1 MTTEVERRP
10 SPAIPTYAGPPI
22 WSRIYG
28 FGSVFGKTMR
38 DSRRAVLAVSLVM
51 GLTLIGVSNAIVTEF
66 NTPESR
72 EGLVKI
78 VDAVPPILQGLAGR
92 PENVGT
98 LGGYLQYKY
107 GTFFPLI
114 VSLWSILALSS
125 TLAAEARRGSME
137 FVSATGLSRRRIAL
151 EKLLGHFAGLTIA
164 SLVVFVSL
172 WITGRTVQ
180 GLPGDEIPVSAAV
193 GYATWLGLLSIA
205 SGALAFALA
214 PFIGRGSAAGVAG
227 AVMFGGFIINGY
239 QAAVPALA
247 PLANLT
253 WWGWTVNHIP
263 LAGLFDWASLL
274 PIVVVTIV
282 LLVIGVEAFARR
294 DIGATSPIP
303 TPSLPRALVGLRGP
317 TGRAFGHGLPSAIAW
332 GLGIGLFGFAIAGS
346 GGSFIEE
353 LGSSPE
359 FVQLLSTIF
368 PGFDIASVGGFLQ
381 LLFVEFGM
389 ILVGLAAATLVA
401 AWASDETSGRLEFL
415 LATPLSRV
423 RWATSGGAAM
433 IVAILVVTVL
443 AAIGI
448 ANRGGNRRKRDRD
461 AGGRV
466 ARPRALRHRHGRRR
480 RRGRRPGRHEL
491 RGAGCGGPRDRD
503 LVRRPDRP
511 GARAAGRAAGARPHV
526 PLRVHDARSMGRRRD
541 RGLDRPRDRR
551 HHIRGVGVWPAGPPK
566 LT

>member
-10 SPAIPTYAGPPI
+10 SPAIRAYAGPPI

-28 FGSVFGKTMR
+28 FGSVFGKTIR
-38 DSRRAVLAVSLVM
+38 DSRRAVLVVSLLM
-51 GLTLIGVSNAIVTEF
+51 GLTLIGVSNAIVAEF

-72 EGLVKI
+72 QGLVQV

-92 PENVGT
+92 PVNVGT

-114 VSLWSILALSS
+114 VSLWSILALSA

-137 FVSATGLSRRRIAL
+137 FIAATPLSRRRIAL
-151 EKLLGHFAGLTIA
+151 EKLFGHLAGLTITA
-164 SLVVFVSL
+164 VVVFVSL

-180 GLPGDEIPVSAAV
+180 GLPGDEIPTSAAA
-193 GYATWLGLLSIA
+193 GYAIWLGLLAIA

-263 LAGLFDWASLL
+263 LAGVYDWTSLI
-274 PIVVVTIV
+274 PIVLVTIV

-303 TPSLPRALVGLRGP
+303 TPSLPRPLVGLRGA
-317 TGRAFGHGLPSAIAW
+317 TGRAFGQSIPASLAW
-332 GLGIGLFGFAIAGS
+332 GLGIGLFGLAIAGS

-353 LGSSPE
+353 LGDSPE
-359 FVQLLSTIF
+359 FVRLLTSIF
-368 PGFDIASVGGFLQ
+368 PGFDIQSVGGFLQ

-389 ILVGLAAATLVA
+389 ILAGLAAATLVA
-401 AWASDETSGRLEFL
+401 VWASDETSGRLEFL

-423 RWATSGGAAM
+423 RWATSGGMAMILAVVIVIALAAVGIAIGAVIAGSEIQTPVAGSLVLGLYAAAM
-433 IVAILVVTVL
+433 VGVGVAVGGLFGTSFAAPVVAILVIVTWFVGLIGPALGLPDVLQEFALTSHYGFTMLGQWDGVGIVASLVL
-443 AAIGI
+443 AV
-448 ANRGGNRRKRDRD
+448 GGVGLGAWGFNRRD
-461 AGGRV
+461 
-466 ARPRALRHRHGRRR
+466 LR
-480 RRGRRPGRHEL
+480 
-491 RGAGCGGPRDRD
+491 
-503 LVRRPDRP
+503 
-511 GARAAGRAAGARPHV
+511 
-526 PLRVHDARSMGRRRD
+526 
-541 RGLDRPRDRR
+541 
-551 HHIRGVGVWPAGPPK
+551 
-566 LT
+566 T